1 LQKIGSK
8 EYPAGGKMKGNGK
21 TWSIVLLCL
30 LGIGLF
36 DGVVVLAA
44 EKPSDNAR
52 AFPRSLDSYDDSAV
66 KSIAAILKNRIQQ
79 EPFNLVATL
88 IFICAIIHTF
98 LTGKFMAIAHKWEHE
113 HEQKIKKNLMDKKS
127 VHHGAELFHFL
138 GEVEAVFGLWVI
150 ALAGAIFFFY
160 DWQTLVNYIV
170 YNVNFVEAEFVVVI
184 MTLASTRPILKF
196 SEVIMWK
203 VANLMGGTLTA
214 WWLTILTVGPLLG
227 SLITEPAAMTISALL
242 LANKFYDLEPSTK
255 LKYATIGLLFVN
267 ISVGGTLSNFA
278 APPVLMVAAPW
289 KWDMAFMIVN
299 FGWKAILGIIIS
311 NGLYFLFFR
320 KEFKQLQRKF
330 ALRAMEDE
338 IQRKYL
344 SRQELDLEFEK
355 VVAVVEEEVGI
366 RRVFEQHFD
375 KVMPQIKKRL
385 GRRLS
390 QKHMPSILKEG
401 VDQDLVQNAFNERFE
416 EVKLARMREFL
427 PGLLPEQ
434 DRAEFRDPDWEKR
447 DDPVP
452 AWVTLVHLVFM
463 AWTIV
468 NAHYPALFIPGLL
481 FFLGFAQVTS
491 PFQNRIDL
499 KPALL
504 VGFFLGGLVIHG
516 GVQGW
521 WIAPVLGNLPEIPLM
536 LGATILTAFNDN
548 AAITFLSTLVPNFT
562 DALKYAVVAGAV
574 AGGGLTVIANAPN
587 PAGLSILKKYFGNE
601 VSPGGI
607 VKYAMLPTII
617 MLVLFIVLR

>member
-1 LQKIGSK
+1 MHMSGRIWL
-8 EYPAGGKMKGNGK
+8 
-21 TWSIVLLCL
+21 W
-30 LGIGLF
+30 LGICCVAL
-36 DGVVVLAA
+36 VLAGSA
-44 EKPSDNAR
+44 MAAGETPEDAV
-52 AFPRSLDSYDDSAV
+52 AFPPSLESYHDAGVDS
-66 KSIAAILKNRIQQ
+66 IIAILKNRVHQV
-79 EPFNLVATL
+79 PFNLIGTI
-88 IFICAIIHTF
+88 IFFCAIVHTF
-98 LTGKFMAIAHKWEHE
+98 LTGKFMAIAHRWQHDHE
-113 HEQKIKKNLMDKKS
+113 EKKRQGQADKHS

-138 GEVEAVFGLWVI
+138 GEVEAVFGLWAI
-150 ALAGAIFFFY
+150 ALAAAIFFFY
-160 DWQTLVNYIV
+160 DWNTLTNYIV

-184 MTLASTRPILKF
+184 MTLASTRPILKL
-196 SEVIMWK
+196 SESIILK
-203 VANLMGGTLTA
+203 IASLFGGTLTA
-214 WWLTILTVGPLLG
+214 RWFTALTVGPILG
-227 SLITEPAAMTISALL
+227 SLITEPAAMTICALL
-242 LANKFYDLEPSTK
+242 LANKFYELEPSTK
-255 LKYATIGLLFVN
+255 LKYATLGLLFVN

-289 KWDMAFMIVN
+289 KWDMAFMALN

-311 NGLYFLFFR
+311 NGLYFLLFR
-320 KEFKQLQRKF
+320 NEFKELQHKF
-330 ALRAMEDE
+330 ALRSIEDE

-344 SRQELDLEFEK
+344 RGRELDIEFEK
-355 VVAVVEEEVGI
+355 AVSVVEDEIGI

-375 KVMPQIKKRL
+375 KVMPRIKKRL
-385 GRRLS
+385 GEQLS
-390 QKHMPSILKEG
+390 QKHMPSIVKEG
-401 VDQDLVQNAFNERFE
+401 VDRNLVQDAFDRRFE
-416 EVKLARMREFL
+416 EVKLSRMREFL

-434 DRAEFRDPDWEKR
+434 QRAKYRDPDWDKR

-452 AWVTLVHLVFM
+452 AWITIVHLGFM

-481 FFLGFAQVTS
+481 FFLGFAQVTA
-491 PFQNRIDL
+491 PYQNRIDL
-499 KPALL
+499 KPPLL
-504 VGFFLGGLVIHG
+504 VGFFLGGLVVHG

-587 PAGLSILKKYFGNE
+587 PAGLSILKKYFDNE

-607 VKYAMLPTII
+607 LKFALLPTIV
-617 MLVLFIVLR
+617 MLLLFILLA

>member
-1 LQKIGSK
+1 
-8 EYPAGGKMKGNGK
+8 MKRYRK
-21 TWSIVLLCL
+21 RLSIVILCF
-30 LGIGLF
+30 LGIGLI
-36 DGVVVLAA
+36 GSVGALAA
-44 EKPSDNAR
+44 QKAVDDAK
-52 AFPRSLDSYDDSAV
+52 AFPRNLESYNDSEFN
-66 KSIAAILKNRIQQ
+66 SITAILIHRVKQ
-79 EPFNLVATL
+79 EPFNLVASI
-88 IFICAIIHTF
+88 IFMCAIIHTF

-113 HEQKIKKNLMDKKS
+113 HEEKIRKNLVDRNS

-150 ALAGAIFFFY
+150 ALVGAIFFFY
-160 DWQTLVNYIV
+160 DWHTLVNYIV

-196 SEVIMWK
+196 SESIMWK
-203 VANLMGGTLTA
+203 IANLFGGTLTV
-214 WWLTILTVGPLLG
+214 WWLTILTVGPVLG

-242 LANKFYDLEPSTK
+242 LAKKFYDLEPSMK

-289 KWDMAFMIVN
+289 KWDMVFMIVN
-299 FGWKAILGIIIS
+299 FGWKACLGIILA
-311 NGLYFLFFR
+311 NAVYYLLFR
-320 KEFKQLQRKF
+320 KEFQKMQEKF
-330 ALRAMEDE
+330 KLRTVQDE

-344 SRQELDLEFEK
+344 SREALDFEFEEI
-355 VVAVVEEEVGI
+355 VATVEKEVGFI
-366 RRVFEQHFD
+366 KTIEQHIN
-375 KVMPQIKKRL
+375 KIMAQIKDRMGK
-385 GRRLS
+385 RLS
-390 QKHMPSILKEG
+390 QKHMPSLVKEG
-401 VDQDLVQNAFNERFE
+401 VDQDLIQNAFDQRFE
-416 EVKLARMREFL
+416 EVKLARMREYL
-427 PGLLPEQ
+427 PGLLDEE
-434 DRAEFRDPDWEKR
+434 DRAKFRDPDWDQR

-452 AWVTLVHLVFM
+452 AWVTIVHLGFM

-481 FFLGFAQVTS
+481 FFLGFAQVTA
-491 PFQNRIDL
+491 PFQNRVDL

-562 DALKYAVVAGAV
+562 DTLKYSVVAGAV

-587 PAGLSILKKYFGNE
+587 PAGLSILKKYFDNE
-601 VSPGGI
+601 VSPAGI
-607 VKYAMLPTII
+607 LKYALVPTAI
-617 MLVLFIVLR
+617 MLVLFILFP